1 MQFRLSLF
9 LRQTGGLHVNI
20 IGEKFYK
27 SAQMLKKP
35 QTLAVCGMLLAL
47 RIVIGYFSNLTL
59 AISPDIKIGFSF
71 LPVAIAGILCGPVA
85 SALIGALGD
94 VFCFLLAPMGAYFP
108 GWTLNGLLVGLLYG
122 IFLFES
128 KHFTMSLVICEVVA
142 GVFVEIT
149 LGSLWLY
156 IQFSKAFWITAGARG
171 IKTLIAIPIEIAV
184 IILFEKTIICRLD
197 KILKRRR

>member
-1 MQFRLSLF
+1 MSISQ
-9 LRQTGGLHVNI
+9 
-20 IGEKFYK
+20 KFIK
-27 SAQMLKKP
+27 SAELLKKP
-35 QTLAVCGMLLAL
+35 QNLAVCGMLLAL

-85 SALIGALGD
+85 SGVIGALGD

-108 GWTLNGLLVGLLYG
+108 GWTINGLLVGLLYG
-122 IFLFES
+122 MFLFES
-128 KHFTMSLVICEVVA
+128 KRFIPSLVICEIVA
-142 GVFVEIT
+142 GVFVEIA

-171 IKTLIAIPIEIAV
+171 IKTLVAIPIEIAV
-184 IILFEKTIICRLD
+184 IILFEKTVICRLN
-197 KILKRRR
+197 KRFKRR